1 MQQAK
6 VYTYRI
12 FIMQI

>member
-1 MQQAK
+1 MS

-12 FIMQI
+12 F